1 MSGFLPVVSGVPQG
15 SILGPLLFLVFVND
29 IPSLI
34 SSAQV
39 LLFADDVKCSNVISS
54 SADCTLLQQDLN
66 AILDW
71 CSTFHLTLNK
81 EKCLVVRY
89 HINNSP
95 FDFDY
100 HLSGHTTAEK
110 SAYKDLGIFTTY
122 NLKWKSHYKHI
133 TSRAYKMLGLLR
145 RVFNEVAY
153 VSSKRL
159 LYISLV
165 RSQLLYCS
173 PLWRP
178 YLISDIGQL
187 QSVQRRATRYI
198 SKCSS
203 HNYKERLTDK
213 PSTSHYDLRN
223 K

>member
-1 MSGFLPVVSGVPQG
+1 MQRCQTASGLPYHSET
-15 SILGPLLFLVFVND
+15 
-29 IPSLI
+29 SLI

-39 LLFADDVKCSNVISS
+39 FLFADDVKCSNVISS
-54 SADCTLLQQDLN
+54 SADCTLLQQDLD

-100 HLSGHTTAEK
+100 HLSGHTIAEK
-110 SAYKDLGIFTTY
+110 SACKYLGILTTC
-122 NLKWKSHYKHI
+122 NIKWKSHYKHI

-159 LYISLV
+159 LYISLDV
-165 RSQLLYCS
+165 PNFCT
-173 PLWRP
+173 
-178 YLISDIGQL
+178 
-187 QSVQRRATRYI
+187 V
-198 SKCSS
+198 
-203 HNYKERLTDK
+203 
-213 PSTSHYDLRN
+213 LRFGGHT
-223 K
+223 